1 MCIFIYLYWIYFE
14 RGEQMYLKLC
24 IRSGA
29 CKYST
34 TSNQYLIKC
43 SKQTNKNKMGINL
56 LKITLFLCMCCQ
68 SSKHIHQV

>member
-1 MCIFIYLYWIYFE
+1 MEVYIYIEFI
-14 RGEQMYLKLC
+14 LKGAKKC

-43 SKQTNKNKMGINL
+43 SKQTKKIKMGINL
-56 LKITLFLCMCCQ
+56 LKITLFLCMCRQ
-68 SSKHIHQV
+68 SSKHIHKV